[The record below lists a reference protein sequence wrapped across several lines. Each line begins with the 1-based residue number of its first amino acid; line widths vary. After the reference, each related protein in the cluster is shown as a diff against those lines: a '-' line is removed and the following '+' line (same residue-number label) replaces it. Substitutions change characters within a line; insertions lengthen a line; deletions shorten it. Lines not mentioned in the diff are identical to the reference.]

1 MRKSRIFLLLAI
13 ILVATF
19 CFVWVQ
25 QMVVKKHEDE
35 GALTG
40 ELSVVQE
47 MFRLIGKESVHEV
60 EDEVLVEGAL
70 RGMTGAIEDPYS
82 TYYSEEEA
90 KMHEAALAGERVG
103 VGIELSLQQGRFVII
118 APIKGSPA
126 EKAGVKPLDELV
138 QINETK
144 VAGKTMQEA
153 VKLLQG
159 EAGEELVLVVYR
171 EAIDQHLK
179 LKMKR
184 EELKNVAVSSRVLPV
199 QDEKIGHVMIHLF
212 AENTLEQW
220 VGALSRL
227 QREGVDGLVIDV
239 RDNPGGYL
247 HSVASVLSTLAEK
260 GETFAYMENGA
271 GEAEPMKTVQL
282 EDLESLQEA
291 LERWPIVVLQNAG
304 SASASEVMTGALQSW
319 ERAMIV
325 GTKSFG
331 KGTVQE
337 SWDLSNGGQLKLSTN
352 KWLTPEREWI
362 HHVGVAPD
370 IEVEQHAAFFIER
383 VSLAGTYEEG
393 DFSEAVAYAQRA
405 LFALG
410 YNVVKDD
417 GYFDEHFGRIVEQFR
432 EDEQMVGG
440 ARLDE
445 ELFFMLGQRVD
456 EYKQNVENDLQLQM
470 GISYVMHQL
479 GN

>member
-1 MRKSRIFLLLAI
+1 MRKSRIFLLLGI

-25 QMVVKKHEDE
+25 QMVVEKREVGLPGK
-35 GALTG
+35 
-40 ELSVVQE
+40 LSVIEE
-47 MFRLIGKESVHEV
+47 MFGLISKESVHPVKE
-60 EDEVLVEGAL
+60 EALVEGAL
-70 RGMTGAIEDPYS
+70 RGMTGAINDPYS

-90 KMHEAALAGERVG
+90 KLHEAALAGERVG
-103 VGIELSLQQGRFVII
+103 VGIELSLQQGRFIII

-153 VKLLQG
+153 IKLMQG
-159 EAGEELVLVVYR
+159 EVGEELVLVVYR

-220 VGALSRL
+220 VGALSKL
-227 QREGVDGLVIDV
+227 QKEGIDGLVIDV

-247 HSVASVLSTLAEK
+247 HSVASVLSTLTDK

-271 GEAEPMKTVQL
+271 GEAEPMKTVKL
-282 EDLESLQEA
+282 EELESLQEA

-352 KWLTPEREWI
+352 KWLTPKREWV
-362 HHVGVAPD
+362 HGLGVAPD

-383 VSLAGTYEEG
+383 VNLNGTYEEG

-445 ELFFMLGQRVD
+445 ELFFMLGQRIE